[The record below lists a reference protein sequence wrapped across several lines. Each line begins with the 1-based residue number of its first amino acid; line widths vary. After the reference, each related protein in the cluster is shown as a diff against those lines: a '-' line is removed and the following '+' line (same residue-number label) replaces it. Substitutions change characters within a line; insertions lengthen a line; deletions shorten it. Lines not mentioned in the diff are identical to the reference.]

1 MSESKIFISIIIPCY
16 NEEPIINECLTT
28 INNYLIE
35 NLSPKHTWELIV
47 VNDGSKDKSGEL
59 AEEFAKNHDHVR
71 VIHHFVNMNLGVAMK
86 TGFANAKGEYSI
98 VYDLD
103 MSYSPDHILK
113 LIETIIKENAD
124 IVLASPYM
132 KGGKTTGVPF
142 NRKIMSICSNKYLA
156 ISSRKKIS
164 TFSGMVRAYK
174 SSFIKTLSLK
184 ASTFEINTEIIF
196 KAQILRARIIEI
208 PAHLD
213 WTFQNQFKK
222 KRFSGIRIRSG
233 IFDSMVSGFIFR
245 PYMFLII
252 PGIVLLLLS
261 LYVIAWIMIN
271 TYHIYPTIV
280 VTDPIFIDDKFSIAI
295 SEVFKKS
302 PHSFLVGGIT
312 LIVALQFLGF
322 GFLSL
327 QSKRYFDETFFLG
340 SRNLQEIS
348 KKE

>member
-1 MSESKIFISIIIPCY
+1 MNESGTFLSLIIPCY
-16 NEEPIINECLTT
+16 NEEAIINECLDT
-28 INNYLIE
+28 IYSYLAE
-35 NLSPKHTWELIV
+35 HFSPKHTWELLII
-47 VNDGSKDKSGEL
+47 NDGSKDKSGEL
-59 AEEFAKNHDHVR
+59 AEEFAKNHDNIR
-71 VIHHFVNMNLGVAMK
+71 VIHHFVNMNLGVAIK
-86 TGFANAKGEYSI
+86 TGFANAKGEYMI

-103 MSYSPDHILK
+103 MSYSPEHIVR
-113 LIETIIKENAD
+113 LIDTIQVEHAD

-142 NRKIMSICSNKYLA
+142 IRKLMSICSNKYLA

-164 TFSGMVRAYK
+164 TFSGMVRAYR
-174 SSFIKTLSLK
+174 SSFIKRLSLK

-196 KAQILRARIIEI
+196 KAQILRARIVEI

-213 WTFQNQFKK
+213 WSFQNKFKK

-245 PYMFLII
+245 PYMFLLI
-252 PGIVLLLLS
+252 PGFVLLLLS
-261 LYVIAWIMIN
+261 FYIIIWIIIN

-302 PHSFLVGGIT
+302 PHSFLVGGVT

-327 QSKRYFDETFFLG
+327 QSKRYFDETFYLG
-340 SRNLQEIS
+340 SKHLEQLNKQE
-348 KKE
+348 